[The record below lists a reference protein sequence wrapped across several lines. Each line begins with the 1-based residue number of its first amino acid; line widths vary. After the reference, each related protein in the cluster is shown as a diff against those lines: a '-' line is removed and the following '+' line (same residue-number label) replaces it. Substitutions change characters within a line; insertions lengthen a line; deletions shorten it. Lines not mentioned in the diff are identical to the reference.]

1 MPNASSSLAVTSE
14 RAWESPRDVG
24 LGGSVLAKPGGTGKE
39 MREGSQTA
47 PKRPCWHC
55 SEQGARLAVGRAASS
70 LAAGWGELNYS

>member
-47 PKRPCWHC
+47 PKHGSACI
-55 SEQGARLAVGRAASS
+55 AVSREP
-70 LAAGWGELNYS
+70 GWLWGGLPPAWLLGGES